1 MCSEMFV
8 ESVYVTKLLV
18 ESIFDFALHK
28 CSSGVCRLHKNA
40 VRLQKGM
47 TQQAKR
53 CHAMKPYKSMTYIF
67 LQRLHAVLLQKGSQ
81 RSL

>member
-1 MCSEMFV
+1 MFV
-8 ESVYVTKLLV
+8 ESVYVTKPFV
-18 ESIFDFALHK
+18 EPIFDLTLHK
-28 CSSGVCRLHKNA
+28 YSSGVWRLHKNA

-53 CHAMKPYKSMTYIF
+53 RHTINHYKSMTYIF
-67 LQRLHAVLLQKGSQ
+67 LHRPHEVSLQKGSQ